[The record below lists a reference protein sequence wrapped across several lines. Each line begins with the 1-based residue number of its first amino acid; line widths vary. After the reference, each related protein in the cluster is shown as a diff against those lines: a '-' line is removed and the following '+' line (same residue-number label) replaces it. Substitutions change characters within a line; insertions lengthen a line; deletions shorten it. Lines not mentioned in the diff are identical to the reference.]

1 MKKKIIYF
9 NLILLILMQ
18 LDVLAQNNM
27 QKDNADLIAELGL
40 IQIEIETI
48 KTENLELTNSVSRLN
63 ELSTDLELKNNLLI
77 KDCFYEL
84 NNVN

>member
-27 QKDNADLIAELGL
+27 QKDNADL
-40 IQIEIETI
+40 
-48 KTENLELTNSVSRLN
+48 KR
-63 ELSTDLELKNNLLI
+63 
-77 KDCFYEL
+77 
-84 NNVN
+84 